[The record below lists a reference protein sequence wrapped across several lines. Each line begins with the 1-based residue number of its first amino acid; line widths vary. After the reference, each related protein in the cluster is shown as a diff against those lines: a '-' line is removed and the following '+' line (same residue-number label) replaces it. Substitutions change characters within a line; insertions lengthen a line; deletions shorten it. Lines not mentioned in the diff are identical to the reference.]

1 MQTGTVLP
9 PPSLILSALL
19 VLASSLTHAASLD
32 VPSTGDRLSG
42 IGIIHGWKC
51 TQDGE
56 ITITFNDGDPIPAT
70 YGSPRG
76 DTRAACG
83 DAGNNGFHALWNWAL
98 LGDGEHTAV
107 AYDNGVE
114 FARSTFTVTTTGEE
128 FLIGAQAQVLV
139 EDFPAPGETTQ
150 LEWNQSTQHFELV
163 NITEPDVLEST
174 VVIAD
179 GRPWGGDPYVVN
191 SAAID
196 GHRLTIEVSFSG
208 GCRRH
213 DFTLVISTTFLESD
227 PVQLPAVLAHDAN
240 GDPCEAYPTES
251 HVFDLTL
258 VRTRYRQFYGSG
270 PGRVIL
276 RIAGVPGA
284 DLVYEFDG

>member
-1 MQTGTVLP
+1 MACLVRLCVLP
-9 PPSLILSALL
+9 L
-19 VLASSLTHAASLD
+19 VLASSLTHAAFLD

-42 IGIIHGWKC
+42 IGLIHGWKC

-56 ITITFNDGDPIPAT
+56 ITIAFNDGVPIAT
-70 YGSPRG
+70 TSGAPRG

-83 DAGNNGFHALWNWAL
+83 DEGNNGFHTLWNWAT
-98 LGDGEHTAV
+98 LGDGAHTAV

-128 FLIGAQAQVLV
+128 FLTGAHAQVRV
-139 EDFPAPGETTQ
+139 ADFPAPGETTL
-150 LEWNQSTQHFELV
+150 LEWNQSTQHFEIV
-163 NITEPDVLEST
+163 KITAPDVPASN
-174 VVIAD
+174 VVVAD
-179 GRPWGGDPYVVN
+179 DRHWGDDPYVVN
-191 SAAID
+191 AAAVD
-196 GHRLTIEVSFSG
+196 GHRLTLEVSFSG

-213 DFTLVISTTFLESD
+213 AFTLVLSPTFQESD
-227 PVQLPAVLAHDAN
+227 PVQLPAVLAHEAH

-251 HVFDLTL
+251 HVFDLAL
-258 VRTRYRQFYGSG
+258 VRTRYRQFYGAG

-276 RIAGVPGA
+276 RITGVPGA